1 MASEIPESSY
11 QVAVFDN
18 RTPALTAPHD
28 DFRHGVITGFD
39 TPDVPAAGKC
49 EVVCY
54 TDQHEGSFGELS
66 LHQIRMV
73 MEAWRDRTRELS
85 TLSYIEQVFPFEIHV
100 APRRSVPDLA
110 ELDDVAADAF
120 PEIAKE
126 VMQRLDGVFGIQM
139 AYIGAWHQAPVRTG
153 RDALRSH
160 WQITSVRRA
169 PGKLKYL
176 AGSESAMNAF
186 VMDMKPEQSAGQ
198 LRDVK
203 LK

>member
-1 MASEIPESSY
+1 MLD
-11 QVAVFDN
+11 VAQAHLKKTGRV
-18 RTPALTAPHD
+18 LMD
-28 DFRHGVITGFD
+28 DIV
-39 TPDVPAAGKC
+39 A
-49 EVVCY
+49 
-54 TDQHEGSFGELS
+54 
-66 LHQIRMV
+66 
-73 MEAWRDRTRELS
+73 RELKDEVRIVAQNS
-85 TLSYIEQVFPFEIHV
+85 EWVAYVPYACRYPFEIHV

-110 ELDDVAADAF
+110 ELDDAAADAF

-153 RDALRSH
+153 REALRVH

-198 LRDVK
+198 LRDVN
-203 LK
+203 LN